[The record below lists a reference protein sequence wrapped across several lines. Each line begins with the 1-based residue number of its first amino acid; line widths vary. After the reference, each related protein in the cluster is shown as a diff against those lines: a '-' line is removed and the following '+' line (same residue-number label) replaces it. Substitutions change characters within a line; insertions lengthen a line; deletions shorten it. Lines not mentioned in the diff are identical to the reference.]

1 MVIPLLV
8 SPRNQLMQQFLQRVA
23 DWAQVKPA
31 AEGASVAVG
40 RRRVLAPAMTV
51 PAAVL
56 RGLRGEHTTG
66 EAAAP
71 STQRPSV
78 DWSQLLAR
86 VAEQGPGVGK
96 AAREVRAGGRGRAL
110 RGHHVEARV
119 AKGTWAWLA
128 RSGRIAAGQ
137 PELVRP
143 CRWSS
148 KTALRSSCKRTCGS
162 GAAEKAVHVRVGL
175 QRSMIICIHM

>member
-71 STQRPSV
+71 STQRPGPV
-78 DWSQLLAR
+78 DWSRLLAR
-86 VAEQGPGVGK
+86 VAEQGQGVGK
-96 AAREVRAGGRGRAL
+96 AAGEVRAGGRGRAL

-119 AKGTWAWLA
+119 AKGTWAA
-128 RSGRIAAGQ
+128 SQERPHRRRAAGARAPVPLGLKNGCEVQ
-137 PELVRP
+137 LQEN
-143 CRWSS
+143 
-148 KTALRSSCKRTCGS
+148 LRQRGS
-162 GAAEKAVHVRVGL
+162 
-175 QRSMIICIHM
+175 